1 MAKILILCNSSGGL
15 YDFRDQLLRK
25 LCSEHDLWISMPDD
39 LKEME
44 LSSMGAKVLRT
55 PMERHGMNPFRERKL
70 LKKYKELMAG
80 LRPDVVMAY
89 TIKPVVYGGMAA
101 AKLRIPFIPTVTGLS
116 DAFFT
121 SQAVRTLTRQLYRMG
136 LKKAYCVF
144 FQNQANM
151 DFFSYNRIYQGKMRL
166 VSGSG
171 VNLSRFRP
179 LPYGDSGAGEG
190 RLRFS
195 YINRVKKEKG
205 FMEFLAAARHFKKEE
220 EEGRIPAAPVFTV
233 LGYCEDD
240 LEKLALKENEN
251 GIIDYCG
258 FSTDVE
264 TYYRQAS
271 CVVVPSYHEGMSNV
285 LMEAS
290 ASGRPVLSSD
300 VTGCREIAEDGRTGF
315 IFKVRDEKSLISA
328 MERFM
333 KLSDAEREQMG
344 LAAREKM
351 EREFDRAIVT
361 EAYMEEIRNALAHKQ
376 D

>member
-15 YDFRDQLLRK
+15 YDFRDQLLK
-25 LCSEHDLWISMPDD
+25 ELCREHDLWISMPDD
-39 LKEME
+39 LKEKE
-44 LSSMGAKVLRT
+44 LSLLGAKVLRT
-55 PMERHGMNPFRERKL
+55 PMERRGMNPLKERRL

-80 LRPDVVMAY
+80 LKPDVVMAY

-101 AKLRIPFIPTVTGLS
+101 ARLGIPFIPTVTGLS

-121 SQAVRTLTRQLYRMG
+121 SSAVRNLTKQLYRMG

-151 DFFSYNRIYQGKMRL
+151 DFFSYNRIYRGKMRL

-171 VNLSRFRP
+171 VNLARFKP
-179 LPYGDSGAGEG
+179 MPYGDSGAEAG
-190 RLRFS
+190 RVRFS

-205 FMEFLAAARHFKKEE
+205 FMEFLAAARYFKKQE
-220 EEGRIPAAPVFTV
+220 EEGQIPAAPVFTV
-233 LGYCEDD
+233 VGYCEDS

-251 GIIDYCG
+251 GVIDYQG

-290 ASGRPVLSSD
+290 ASARPVLASD
-300 VTGCREIAEDGRTGF
+300 ATGCRDIVDDGQTGF
-315 IFKVRDEKSLISA
+315 VFKAKDEKSLISA

-333 KLSDAEREQMG
+333 KLSEAEREQMG
-344 LAAREKM
+344 LAARIKM
-351 EREFDRAIVT
+351 EKEFDRAIVT
-361 EAYMEEIRNALAHKQ
+361 GAYTEEIKNALAHKL